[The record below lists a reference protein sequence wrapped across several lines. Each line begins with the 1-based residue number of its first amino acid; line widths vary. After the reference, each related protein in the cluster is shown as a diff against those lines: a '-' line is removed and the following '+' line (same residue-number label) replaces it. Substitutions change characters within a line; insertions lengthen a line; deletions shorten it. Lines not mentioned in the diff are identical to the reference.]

1 MSQGNDT
8 KGPPAVKRGNT
19 QSLRKSRKKR
29 QTRDREGE
37 AGADLLT
44 PKELRK
50 AVDTGKKV
58 EVSGYSKQQL
68 VRMLGEAYNDTP
80 EVEEVRVPKARRK
93 FYAEK
98 ALERVKPLSPSQ
110 EDFMRDLVYKR
121 GNHAGRDRLF
131 KLVDF
136 KYPEQGL
143 TRRQVA
149 KWLSE
154 QETQQI
160 HRPFKRQRSVAP
172 FLPRKP
178 WDLWLADLFEVPS
191 EAKGP
196 KRDPTVKRPYVAVLN
211 VCDTFSRMCWIEAL
225 PNKEAGTVWKAF
237 ERVLERSRKAGRPD
251 NKPNRLH
258 VDGGGEFAS
267 VFAEGLK
274 RRRISRSVGLAGK
287 PWGQA
292 IVERSN
298 ATLEHLFLKR
308 RTSAG
313 RKASEWYSTGEMT
326 AVEDTYNN
334 LPHNSL
340 EYRTPLNV
348 SQADAGVWKELYGD
362 SLREASRHKT
372 GAEGKPT
379 PQVGDQV
386 RLADNAK
393 RKNPLRKGATPSWS
407 REVYRVRKVYPATPD
422 LGASRKGDVRGKI
435 RFIEQYTLED
445 SDGDL
450 VRGRWPGYDL
460 QRIVKSVKAP
470 GAKQDVDDDKATAER
485 QEVLEE
491 ERKDRQAT
499 AGERRK
505 VAERE
510 AFTDRQRELDQ
521 EYGGREVR
529 VKGEANAV
537 TVKGSVDYNRDNDD
551 YPDLKYPKAK
561 VWGMTL
567 RYADGERLWKPLF
580 NTGKANEKPLSKQ
593 VQKRKVPTAP
603 PRRSTR
609 VRKQEG

>member
-1 MSQGNDT
+1 
-8 KGPPAVKRGNT
+8 
-19 QSLRKSRKKR
+19 
-29 QTRDREGE
+29 
-37 AGADLLT
+37 
-44 PKELRK
+44 
-50 AVDTGKKV
+50 
-58 EVSGYSKQQL
+58 
-68 VRMLGEAYNDTP
+68 
-80 EVEEVRVPKARRK
+80 
-93 FYAEK
+93 
-98 ALERVKPLSPSQ
+98 
-110 EDFMRDLVYKR
+110 
-121 GNHAGRDRLF
+121 
-131 KLVDF
+131 
-136 KYPEQGL
+136 
-143 TRRQVA
+143 VA

-196 KRDPTVKRPYVAVLN
+196 KRDPTAKRPYVAVLN

-237 ERVLERSRKAGRPD
+237 ERVLARSVRAGRPD

-274 RRRISRSVGLAGK
+274 RSGITRSVGLAGK

-298 ATLEHLFLKR
+298 ATLEHLFLQR

-313 RKASEWYSTGEMT
+313 RKAAEWYSKGEMT

-348 SQADAGVWKELYGD
+348 SQADAGVWKELYTD
-362 SLREASRHKT
+362 SIKQASLRKT
-372 GAEGKPT
+372 GAEGKPA
-379 PQVGDQV
+379 PEVGDKV

-407 REVYRVRKVYPATPD
+407 REIYRVRKVYPATPD
-422 LGASRKGDVRGKI
+422 LGAAKGGGVGGKI
-435 RFIEQYTLED
+435 RFIAQYAIED
-445 SDGDL
+445 SDGDP

-460 QRIVKSVKAP
+460 QRIVKAVQAP
-470 GAKQDVDDDKATAER
+470 GVKQDADEDKAMAER
-485 QEVLEE
+485 EEVKRQ
-491 ERKDRQAT
+491 ERKDLQAT

-510 AFTDRQRELDQ
+510 AYLDRKRELDG
-521 EYGGREVR
+521 EYSEREVR

-537 TVKGSVDYNRDNDD
+537 TVKGSADYNRDNDD
-551 YPDLKYPKAK
+551 YPDLKYPKAR

-580 NTGKANEKPLSKQ
+580 NAGKANEKPLSKQ
-593 VQKRKVPTAP
+593 VLKRKAP
-603 PRRSTR
+603 SDTPPGTTRRRSQR
-609 VRKQEG
+609 VQKQSEKE